1 MFKDELIR
9 AAIKPSGRRS
19 LKEAIS
25 INFNALNED
34 LLRISDF
41 CLRQRGW
48 GGTGCFAI
56 AIADGVRNACDDDHA
71 VGC

>member
-9 AAIKPSGRRS
+9 AAIKPSGNDRWKKRS
-19 LKEAIS
+19 PSVLMT
-25 INFNALNED
+25 LNEN
-34 LLRISDF
+34 LLRICDV

-56 AIADGVRNACDDDHA
+56 TIADGIRNACYDDHA

>member
-1 MFKDELIR
+1 ME
-9 AAIKPSGRRS
+9 
-19 LKEAIS
+19 EAIS
-25 INFNALNED
+25 ISFNESNEN
-34 LLRISDF
+34 LLRICDV

-56 AIADGVRNACDDDHA
+56 TIADGIRNACYDDHA